1 MSHYGKPVPVEDV
14 DSAPF
19 WEGCRK
25 HRLMI
30 QRCTECGQL
39 RFPPSGMCPHCRS
52 MMFGWVNAA
61 GRGRLYSWIVVR
73 HPIPRDIYGGDVP
86 YVVALVD
93 LDEGV
98 RISTNMVCAPD
109 DLVADMPVEVVFD
122 DVSPE
127 LTLPKF
133 RPIR

>member
-1 MSHYGKPVPVEDV
+1 MTSE
-14 DSAPF
+14 
-19 WEGCRK
+19 
-25 HRLMI
+25 
-30 QRCTECGQL
+30 
-39 RFPPSGMCPHCRS
+39 
-52 MMFGWVNAA
+52 WVRTD

-98 RISTNMVCAPD
+98 RMSTNMVCAPE
-109 DLVADMPVEVVFD
+109 DLTANMRVEVMFD
-122 DVSPE
+122 DVSSE

-133 RPIR
+133 RPVR